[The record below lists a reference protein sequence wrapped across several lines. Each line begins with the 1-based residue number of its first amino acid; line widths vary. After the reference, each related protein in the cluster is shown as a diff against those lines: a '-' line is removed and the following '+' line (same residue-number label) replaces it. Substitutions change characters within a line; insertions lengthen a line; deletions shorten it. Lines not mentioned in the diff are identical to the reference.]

1 MSRELNVEEINRA
14 MTLSKRVSWIET
26 DSRTDAT
33 LEVSVEALPQAFP
46 NEFDVFDLSR
56 SDVLAIIKKYCDR
69 FTDVYTVES
78 FNYKFYSRVIGEDG
92 GDSVEI
98 YASIHLAE

>member
-14 MTLSKRVSWIET
+14 MTLSKRVSWVEA
-26 DSRTDAT
+26 DSRADAT
-33 LEVSVEALPQAFP
+33 LEVSVEALP
-46 NEFDVFDLSR
+46 NEFEEFDLSR
-56 SDVLAIIKKYCDR
+56 SDVLAIIKKYCER